1 MTGHSRDP
9 DQHYPMSI
17 LNCIEQQDHAAF
29 HDQWRRLTV
38 AKEEVTSE
46 LRLKKPWIR
55 QESNE
60 PVRDTTWILFLAL
73 PQLDDEGNLTKVLG
87 CTTDISHFKWGESV
101 QLHSRLQA
109 EEAKRQQE
117 TFIDMTS

>member
-1 MTGHSRDP
+1 
-9 DQHYPMSI
+9 MSI